1 MSLATHHAGALSS
14 LSGNKRRRHSKKGI
28 QWTKDGS
35 RLATS
40 SFGINHAIKD
50 QTRFGHCP

>member
-28 QWTKDGS
+28 QWAKDGS